1 MLNIVISVILFVLSL
16 LIFFSVRSSDK
27 KSRSLANV
35 NAQIKSFRSEVSAT
49 TQRLITTAQD
59 CTDNVQTHVDKARNT
74 VDIVN
79 TCLDR
84 LSQHQ
89 KDLTQLEG
97 ICVDY
102 RRALDKLRLQTEQAE
117 NRIAVVQQEVRKA
130 ESVSDFVKSFHE
142 EAELLVNQM
151 QDLKAEY
158 VRLVTS
164 TQESLK
170 QQAALQKSENTDMLS
185 QFSSA
190 VERQKAQL
198 VEFINVEKQG
208 FSREC
213 EEQTRVA
220 ESITEK
226 VRTYRS
232 EVEEAIKN
240 ASSTNQSL
248 KDSMRAFVEE
258 ERALLD
264 SMRSELT
271 SSLDGMKRDVDEEK
285 RTLDEKLKECTERL
299 NAFQETALQNLNSQK
314 GSLDELLEEKYHDLD
329 KRMSSRESELKES
342 ISSMAKDVDDRILS
356 LSKEKDA
363 YSEKVRIGYRVA
375 LAEELESISGNFEK
389 MKAAVTEQMEILA
402 ERAKD
407 TRETVALLSSG
418 EADKLSETLSRLKE
432 LNDKISLS
440 EANLTAIQE
449 QVTEA
454 REDLYKSQKEHG
466 RLVSQINDVHKDIE
480 KAQNELSQAKEKRMR
495 EEAETVKL
503 RLEKERSL
511 EKEEKK
517 DEKKSR
523 AETII
528 EQFPD
533 DIFIGEEEEINLDD
547 EDD

>member
-1 MLNIVISVILFVLSL
+1 M
-16 LIFFSVRSSDK
+16 RSSDK

-49 TQRLITTAQD
+49 TQRLLTTAQD

-84 LSQHQ
+84 LAQHQ

-130 ESVSDFVKSFHE
+130 ESVSEFVKSFHE
-142 EAELLVNQM
+142 ESELLVNQM

-170 QQAALQKSENTDMLS
+170 QQAALQKSENSDMLS

-208 FSREC
+208 FTREC

-226 VRTYRS
+226 VRDYRS
-232 EVEEAIKN
+232 EVEEAIKG
-240 ASSTNQSL
+240 ASSSNQAL
-248 KDSMRAFVEE
+248 KDSMRAFIEE
-258 ERALLD
+258 ERSSLENL
-264 SMRSELT
+264 RSEL
-271 SSLDGMKRDVDEEK
+271 SESLESMKRSVDDEK
-285 RTLDEKLKECTERL
+285 RGLDDKVKECSDRL
-299 NAFQETALQNLNSQK
+299 NASFDAILQNFNSK
-314 GSLDELLEEKYHDLD
+314 KSSFDELVEEKYKDLD
-329 KRMSSRESELKES
+329 KRMSSREGDLKES
-342 ISSMAKDVDDRILS
+342 LSSMVKEVDDRILS

-363 YSEKVRIGYRVA
+363 YSEKARIGYRAA
-375 LAEELESISGNFEK
+375 LASELEEISNSFDK
-389 MKAAVTEQMEILA
+389 IKASVMEQIDSLA

-407 TRETVALLSSG
+407 TRETVAMLSSG
-418 EADKLSETLSRLKE
+418 EAEKLSETVARLKE
-432 LNDKISLS
+432 LSDKIALS

-454 REDLYKSQKEHG
+454 KEELYKSQKDHG
-466 RLVSQINDVHKDIE
+466 KLVGQINDVQKDLE
-480 KAQNELSQAKEKRMR
+480 KAQSELSEAKERRMK
-495 EEAETVKL
+495 EEAQVVKL
-503 RLEKERSL
+503 RLEQERNK
-511 EKEEKK
+511 EKEEEK
-517 DEKKSR
+517 EKKSR

-533 DIFIGEEEEINLDD
+533 DIFIGDEEEIDLSDD
-547 EDD
+547 DD

>member
-248 KDSMRAFVEE
+248 KDGMRAFVEE

>member
-74 VDIVN
+74 GDIVN

>member
-1 MLNIVISVILFVLSL
+1 MLSIVVSVALFILSL

-49 TQRLITTAQD
+49 TQRLLTSAQD
-59 CTDNVQTHVDKARNT
+59 CTDNVQSHVEKARNT

-84 LSQHQ
+84 LAQHQ
-89 KDLTQLEG
+89 KDLTELEG

-117 NRIAVVQQEVRKA
+117 ARIAVVQQEVRKA
-130 ESVSDFVKSFHE
+130 ESVSEFVKSFHE
-142 EAELLVNQM
+142 ESELLVNQM

-213 EEQTRVA
+213 EEQTRIA

-226 VRTYRS
+226 VKDYRGD
-232 EVEEAIKN
+232 VEGAIKS
-240 ASSTNQSL
+240 ASLSTQSL
-248 KDSMRAFVEE
+248 KD
-258 ERALLD
+258 D
-264 SMRSELT
+264 MRSFIEDERKSIEALRSEIT
-271 SSLDGMKRDVDEEK
+271 ESLDAMKKDVDQEK
-285 RTLDEKLKECTERL
+285 TVLDDKVKECTERL
-299 NAFQETALQNLNSQK
+299 NTSFDSILQNLNAKKNSI
-314 GSLDELLEEKYHDLD
+314 DEFVEEKYQTLEKKILSKEGEFNESLSTLSKDIDD
-329 KRMSSRESELKES
+329 K
-342 ISSMAKDVDDRILS
+342 ILS

-363 YSEKVRIGYRVA
+363 YAEKARAGYKAA
-375 LAEELESISGNFEK
+375 LQAELEEISNSFDK
-389 MKAAVTEQMEILA
+389 IKASVVEQIDSLA

-407 TRETVALLSSG
+407 TRETVSMLTSG
-418 EADKLSETLSRLKE
+418 ETDKLNETVARLKE
-432 LNDKISLS
+432 LGDKIALS

-449 QVTEA
+449 QVTKEK
-454 REDLYKSQKEHG
+454 EELYKSQREHG
-466 RLVSQINDVHKDIE
+466 KLVGQINDAQKDLE
-480 KAQNELSQAKEKRMR
+480 KAQGELSEAKEKRMK
-495 EEAETVKL
+495 EEAQVVKL
-503 RLEKERSL
+503 RLEQDRSKE
-511 EKEEKK
+511 EEEKK
-517 DEKKSR
+517 EKKSR

-528 EQFPD
+528 EQFPE
-533 DIFIGEEEEINLDD
+533 DIFIGDEEEIDLSDD
-547 EDD
+547 DD

>member
-142 EAELLVNQM
+142 ESELLVNQM

-314 GSLDELLEEKYHDLD
+314 GSLDELLEEKYRDLD

-342 ISSMAKDVDDRILS
+342 ISSMAKDVDDKILS

-389 MKAAVTEQMEILA
+389 MKAAAVEQMEILA

-517 DEKKSR
+517 EEKKSR

-547 EDD
+547 EDE

>member
-258 ERALLD
+258 ERTLLD

>member
-142 EAELLVNQM
+142 ESELLVNQM

-258 ERALLD
+258 ERALLEG
-264 SMRSELT
+264 MRSELT
-271 SSLDGMKRDVDEEK
+271 SSLDSMKRDVDEEK
-285 RTLDEKLKECTERL
+285 RVLDEKLKECTERL

-314 GSLDELLEEKYHDLD
+314 GSLDELLEEKYRDLD

-375 LAEELESISGNFEK
+375 LAEELDSISGNFEK

-547 EDD
+547 EDE

>member
-1 MLNIVISVILFVLSL
+1 M
-16 LIFFSVRSSDK
+16 
-27 KSRSLANV
+27 ANV

-547 EDD
+547 EDE

>member
-49 TQRLITTAQD
+49 TQRLLTSAQD
-59 CTDNVQTHVDKARNT
+59 CTDNVQSHVEKARNT

-84 LSQHQ
+84 LAQHQ

-102 RRALDKLRLQTEQAE
+102 RRALDKLRTQTEQAE
-117 NRIAVVQQEVRKA
+117 ARIAVVQQEVRKA
-130 ESVSDFVKSFHE
+130 ESVSV
-142 EAELLVNQM
+142 
-151 QDLKAEY
+151 KAEY

-213 EEQTRVA
+213 EEQTRMA

-226 VRTYRS
+226 VKDYRG
-232 EVEEAIKN
+232 EVEGAIKN
-240 ASSTNQSL
+240 ATQTVQGL
-248 KDSMRAFVEE
+248 KDDMRAFIEE
-258 ERALLD
+258 ERKSIEAL
-264 SMRSELT
+264 RSEV
-271 SSLDGMKRDVDEEK
+271 SQSLDGMKRDVDSEK
-285 RTLDEKLKECTERL
+285 VSMDDKVKQCINQLGVSFDSI
-299 NAFQETALQNLNSQK
+299 LQNLNAK
-314 GSLDELLEEKYHDLD
+314 KASLDEYVEEKYQELD
-329 KRMSSRESELKES
+329 KKIISREGDFKEGMS
-342 ISSMAKDVDDRILS
+342 TLSKEIDDKILS

-363 YSEKVRIGYRVA
+363 YSEKARIGYKAA
-375 LAEELESISGNFEK
+375 LAAELEEISGSFDR
-389 MKAAVTEQMEILA
+389 MKASVLEQIDSLA
-402 ERAKD
+402 ERSKD
-407 TRETVALLSSG
+407 TRETVSMLASG
-418 EADKLSETLSRLKE
+418 EADKLNETVMRLKE
-432 LNDKISLS
+432 LNDKIALS

-449 QVTEA
+449 QVTKE
-454 REDLYKSQKEHG
+454 REELYKRQQEHG
-466 RLVSQINDVHKDIE
+466 KLIGQINDVQKDLE
-480 KAQNELSQAKEKRMR
+480 KAQSELSEAKEKRMK
-495 EEAETVKL
+495 EEAQVVKL
-503 RLEKERSL
+503 RLEQDRS
-511 EKEEKK
+511 KDMGEKK
-517 DEKKSR
+517 VGRSR

-528 EQFPD
+528 EQFPE
-533 DIFIGEEEEINLDD
+533 DIFIGEEEEIDLGDDD
-547 EDD
+547 E

>member
-102 RRALDKLRLQTEQAE
+102 RSALDKLRLQTEQAE

-314 GSLDELLEEKYHDLD
+314 GSLDELLEEKYRDLD

-418 EADKLSETLSRLKE
+418 EVDKLSETLSRLKE

-547 EDD
+547 EDE

>member
-314 GSLDELLEEKYHDLD
+314 GSLDELLEEKYRDLD

>member
-1 MLNIVISVILFVLSL
+1 MLNIVISVALFILSL

-49 TQRLITTAQD
+49 TQRLLTTAQD

-84 LSQHQ
+84 LAQHQ

-130 ESVSDFVKSFHE
+130 ESVSEFVKSFHE
-142 EAELLVNQM
+142 ESELLVNQM

-170 QQAALQKSENTDMLS
+170 QQAALQKSENSDMLS

-208 FSREC
+208 FTREC

-226 VRTYRS
+226 VRDYRS
-232 EVEEAIKN
+232 EVEEAIKG
-240 ASSTNQSL
+240 ASSSNQAL
-248 KDSMRAFVEE
+248 KDSMRAFIEE
-258 ERALLD
+258 ERSSLENL
-264 SMRSELT
+264 RSEL
-271 SSLDGMKRDVDEEK
+271 SESLESMKRSVDDEK
-285 RTLDEKLKECTERL
+285 RGLDDKVKECSDRL
-299 NAFQETALQNLNSQK
+299 NASFDAILQNFNSK
-314 GSLDELLEEKYHDLD
+314 KSSFDELIEEKYKDLD
-329 KRMSSRESELKES
+329 KRMSSREGDLKES
-342 ISSMAKDVDDRILS
+342 ISSMVKEVDDRILS

-363 YSEKVRIGYRVA
+363 YSEKARIGYRAA
-375 LAEELESISGNFEK
+375 LASELEEISNSFDK
-389 MKAAVTEQMEILA
+389 IKASVMEQIDSLA

-407 TRETVALLSSG
+407 TRETVAMLSSG
-418 EADKLSETLSRLKE
+418 EAEKLSETVARLKE
-432 LNDKISLS
+432 LSDKIALS

-454 REDLYKSQKEHG
+454 KEELYKSQKDHG
-466 RLVSQINDVHKDIE
+466 KLVGQINDVQKDLE
-480 KAQNELSQAKEKRMR
+480 KAQSELSEAKERRMK
-495 EEAETVKL
+495 EEAQVVKL
-503 RLEKERSL
+503 RLEQERNK
-511 EKEEKK
+511 EKEEEK
-517 DEKKSR
+517 EKKSR

-533 DIFIGEEEEINLDD
+533 DIFIGDEEEIDLSDD
-547 EDD
+547 DD

>member
-1 MLNIVISVILFVLSL
+1 MLSIVVSVALFILSL

-49 TQRLITTAQD
+49 TQRLLTSAQD
-59 CTDNVQTHVDKARNT
+59 CTDNVQSHVEKARNT

-84 LSQHQ
+84 LAQHQ
-89 KDLTQLEG
+89 KDLTELEG

-117 NRIAVVQQEVRKA
+117 ARIAVVQQEVRKA
-130 ESVSDFVKSFHE
+130 ESVSEFVKSFHE
-142 EAELLVNQM
+142 ESELLVNQM

-213 EEQTRVA
+213 EEQTRIA

-226 VRTYRS
+226 VKDYRG
-232 EVEEAIKN
+232 EVEGAIKS
-240 ASSTNQSL
+240 ASLSTQSL
-248 KDSMRAFVEE
+248 KDDMRSFIEE
-258 ERALLD
+258 ERKSIEAL
-264 SMRSELT
+264 RSEIT
-271 SSLDGMKRDVDEEK
+271 ESLDAMKKDVDQEK
-285 RTLDEKLKECTERL
+285 TVLDDKVKECTERL
-299 NAFQETALQNLNSQK
+299 NTSFDSILQNLNAKKNSI
-314 GSLDELLEEKYHDLD
+314 DEFVEEKYQTLEKKILSKEGEFNESLSTLSKDIDD
-329 KRMSSRESELKES
+329 K
-342 ISSMAKDVDDRILS
+342 ILS

-363 YSEKVRIGYRVA
+363 YAEKARAGYKAA
-375 LAEELESISGNFEK
+375 LQAELEEISNSFDK
-389 MKAAVTEQMEILA
+389 IKASVVEQIDSLA

-407 TRETVALLSSG
+407 TRETVSMLTSG
-418 EADKLSETLSRLKE
+418 ETDKLNETVARLKE
-432 LNDKISLS
+432 LGDKIALS

-449 QVTEA
+449 QVTKEK
-454 REDLYKSQKEHG
+454 EELYKSQREHG
-466 RLVSQINDVHKDIE
+466 KLVGQINDAQKDLE
-480 KAQNELSQAKEKRMR
+480 KAQGELSEAKEKRMK
-495 EEAETVKL
+495 EEAQVVKL
-503 RLEKERSL
+503 RLEQDRSKE
-511 EKEEKK
+511 EEEKK
-517 DEKKSR
+517 EKKSR

-528 EQFPD
+528 EQFPE
-533 DIFIGEEEEINLDD
+533 DIFIGDEEEIDLSDD
-547 EDD
+547 DD

>member
-264 SMRSELT
+264 SMRSDLT

>member
-533 DIFIGEEEEINLDD
+533 DIFIVEEEEINLDD
-547 EDD
+547 EDE

>member
-285 RTLDEKLKECTERL
+285 RTLEEKLKECTERL

-314 GSLDELLEEKYHDLD
+314 GSLDELLEEKYRDLD

-547 EDD
+547 EDE

>member
-1 MLNIVISVILFVLSL
+1 MLSIVVSVVLFFLSL

-49 TQRLITTAQD
+49 TQRLLTTAQD

-97 ICVDY
+97 VCVDY
-102 RRALDKLRLQTEQAE
+102 RRALDKLKVQTEQAE
-117 NRIAVVQQEVRKA
+117 GRIAVVQQEVRKA
-130 ESVSDFVKSFHE
+130 ESVSEFVKSFHE

-314 GSLDELLEEKYHDLD
+314 GSLDELLEEKYRDLD

-547 EDD
+547 EDE

>member
-314 GSLDELLEEKYHDLD
+314 GSLDELLEEKYRDLD

-547 EDD
+547 EDE

>member
-547 EDD
+547 EDE

>member
-1 MLNIVISVILFVLSL
+1 MLNIVISVALFILSL

-49 TQRLITTAQD
+49 TQRLLTTAQD

-84 LSQHQ
+84 LAQHQ

-130 ESVSDFVKSFHE
+130 ESVSEFVKSFHE
-142 EAELLVNQM
+142 ESELLVNQM

-170 QQAALQKSENTDMLS
+170 QQAALQKSENSDMLS

-208 FSREC
+208 FTREC

-226 VRTYRS
+226 VRDYRS
-232 EVEEAIKN
+232 EVEEAIKG
-240 ASSTNQSL
+240 ASSSNQAL
-248 KDSMRAFVEE
+248 KDSMRAFIEE
-258 ERALLD
+258 ERSSLENL
-264 SMRSELT
+264 RSEL
-271 SSLDGMKRDVDEEK
+271 SESLESMKRSVDDEK
-285 RTLDEKLKECTERL
+285 RGLDDKVKECSDRL
-299 NAFQETALQNLNSQK
+299 NASFDAILQNFNSK
-314 GSLDELLEEKYHDLD
+314 KSSFDELVEEKYKDLD
-329 KRMSSRESELKES
+329 KRMSSREGDLKES
-342 ISSMAKDVDDRILS
+342 ISSMVKEVDDRILS

-363 YSEKVRIGYRVA
+363 YSEKARIGYRAA
-375 LAEELESISGNFEK
+375 LASELEEISNSFDK
-389 MKAAVTEQMEILA
+389 IKASVMEQIDSLA

-407 TRETVALLSSG
+407 TRETVAMLSSG
-418 EADKLSETLSRLKE
+418 EAEKLSETVARLKE
-432 LNDKISLS
+432 LSDKIALS

-454 REDLYKSQKEHG
+454 KEELYKSQKDHG
-466 RLVSQINDVHKDIE
+466 KLVGQINDVQKDLE
-480 KAQNELSQAKEKRMR
+480 KAQSELSEAKERRMK
-495 EEAETVKL
+495 EEAQVVKL
-503 RLEKERSL
+503 RLEQERNK
-511 EKEEKK
+511 EKEEEK
-517 DEKKSR
+517 EKKSR

-533 DIFIGEEEEINLDD
+533 DIFIGDEEEIDLSDD
-547 EDD
+547 DD

>member
-1 MLNIVISVILFVLSL
+1 MLNIVISVALFILSL

-49 TQRLITTAQD
+49 TQRLLTTAQD

-84 LSQHQ
+84 LAQHQ

-130 ESVSDFVKSFHE
+130 ESVSEFVKSFHE
-142 EAELLVNQM
+142 ESELLVNQM

-170 QQAALQKSENTDMLS
+170 QQAALQKSENSDMLS

-208 FSREC
+208 FTREC

-226 VRTYRS
+226 VRDYRS
-232 EVEEAIKN
+232 EVEEAIKG
-240 ASSTNQSL
+240 ASSSNQAL
-248 KDSMRAFVEE
+248 KDSMRAFIEE
-258 ERALLD
+258 ERSSLENL
-264 SMRSELT
+264 RSEL
-271 SSLDGMKRDVDEEK
+271 SESLESMKRSVDDEK
-285 RTLDEKLKECTERL
+285 RGLDDKVKECSDRL
-299 NAFQETALQNLNSQK
+299 NASFDAILQNFNSK
-314 GSLDELLEEKYHDLD
+314 KSSFDELVEEKYKDLD
-329 KRMSSRESELKES
+329 KRMSSREGDLKES
-342 ISSMAKDVDDRILS
+342 ISSMVKEVDDRILS

-363 YSEKVRIGYRVA
+363 YSEKARIGYRAA
-375 LAEELESISGNFEK
+375 LASELEEISNSFDK
-389 MKAAVTEQMEILA
+389 INASVMEQIDSLA

-407 TRETVALLSSG
+407 TRETVAMLSSG
-418 EADKLSETLSRLKE
+418 EAEKLSETVARLKE
-432 LNDKISLS
+432 LSDKIALS

-454 REDLYKSQKEHG
+454 KEELYKSQKDHG
-466 RLVSQINDVHKDIE
+466 KLVGQINDVQKDLE
-480 KAQNELSQAKEKRMR
+480 KAQSELSEAKERRMK
-495 EEAETVKL
+495 EEAQVVKL
-503 RLEKERSL
+503 RLEQERNK
-511 EKEEKK
+511 EKEEEK
-517 DEKKSR
+517 EKKSR

-533 DIFIGEEEEINLDD
+533 DIFIGDEEEIDLSDD
-547 EDD
+547 DD

>member
-142 EAELLVNQM
+142 ESELLVNQM

-258 ERALLD
+258 ERALLEG
-264 SMRSELT
+264 MRSELT
-271 SSLDGMKRDVDEEK
+271 SSLDSMKRDVDEEK

-314 GSLDELLEEKYHDLD
+314 GSLDELLEEKYRDLD

-375 LAEELESISGNFEK
+375 LAEELDSISGNFEK

-547 EDD
+547 ED

>member
-1 MLNIVISVILFVLSL
+1 MLSIVVSVALFILSL

-49 TQRLITTAQD
+49 TQRLLTSAQD
-59 CTDNVQTHVDKARNT
+59 CTDNVQSHVEKARNT

-84 LSQHQ
+84 LAQHQ
-89 KDLTQLEG
+89 KDLTELEG

-117 NRIAVVQQEVRKA
+117 ARIAVVQQEVRKA
-130 ESVSDFVKSFHE
+130 ESVSEFVKSFHE
-142 EAELLVNQM
+142 ESELLVNQM

-213 EEQTRVA
+213 EEQTRIA

-226 VRTYRS
+226 VKDYRG
-232 EVEEAIKN
+232 EVEGAIKS
-240 ASSTNQSL
+240 ASLSTQSL
-248 KDSMRAFVEE
+248 KD
-258 ERALLD
+258 D
-264 SMRSELT
+264 MRSFMEDERKSIEALRSEIT
-271 SSLDGMKRDVDEEK
+271 ESLDAMKKDVDQEK
-285 RTLDEKLKECTERL
+285 TVLDDKVKECTERL
-299 NAFQETALQNLNSQK
+299 NTSFDSILQNLNAKKNSI
-314 GSLDELLEEKYHDLD
+314 DEFVEEKYQTLEKKVLSKEGEFNESLSTLSKDIDD
-329 KRMSSRESELKES
+329 K
-342 ISSMAKDVDDRILS
+342 ILS

-363 YSEKVRIGYRVA
+363 YAEKARAGYKAA
-375 LAEELESISGNFEK
+375 LQTELEEISNSFDK
-389 MKAAVTEQMEILA
+389 IKASVVEQIDSLA

-407 TRETVALLSSG
+407 TRETVSMLTSG
-418 EADKLSETLSRLKE
+418 ETDKLNETVARLKE
-432 LNDKISLS
+432 LGDKIALS

-449 QVTEA
+449 QVTKEK
-454 REDLYKSQKEHG
+454 EELYKSQREHG
-466 RLVSQINDVHKDIE
+466 KLVGQINDAQKDLE
-480 KAQNELSQAKEKRMR
+480 KAQGELSEAKEKRMK
-495 EEAETVKL
+495 EEAQVVKL
-503 RLEKERSL
+503 RLEQDRS
-511 EKEEKK
+511 KEEDEKK
-517 DEKKSR
+517 EKKSR

-528 EQFPD
+528 EQFPE
-533 DIFIGEEEEINLDD
+533 DIFIGDEEEIDLSDD
-547 EDD
+547 DD

>member
-142 EAELLVNQM
+142 ESELLVNQM

-314 GSLDELLEEKYHDLD
+314 GSLDELLEEKYRDLD

-389 MKAAVTEQMEILA
+389 MKAAAVEQMEILA

-517 DEKKSR
+517 EEKKSR

-547 EDD
+547 EDE

>member
-314 GSLDELLEEKYHDLD
+314 GSLDELLEEKYRDLD

-389 MKAAVTEQMEILA
+389 MKAAVIEQMEILA

-547 EDD
+547 EDE

>member
-1 MLNIVISVILFVLSL
+1 MLNIVISVALFILSL

-49 TQRLITTAQD
+49 TQRLLTTAQD

-84 LSQHQ
+84 LAQHQ

-130 ESVSDFVKSFHE
+130 ESVSEFVKSFHE
-142 EAELLVNQM
+142 ESELLVNQM

-170 QQAALQKSENTDMLS
+170 QQAALQKSENSDMLS

-208 FSREC
+208 FTREC

-226 VRTYRS
+226 VRDYRS
-232 EVEEAIKN
+232 EVEEAIKG
-240 ASSTNQSL
+240 ASSSNQAL
-248 KDSMRAFVEE
+248 KDSMRAFIEE
-258 ERALLD
+258 ERSSLENL
-264 SMRSELT
+264 RSEL
-271 SSLDGMKRDVDEEK
+271 SESLESMKRSVDDEK
-285 RTLDEKLKECTERL
+285 RGLDDKVKECSDRL
-299 NAFQETALQNLNSQK
+299 NASFDAILQNFNSK
-314 GSLDELLEEKYHDLD
+314 KSSFDELIEEKYKDLD
-329 KRMSSRESELKES
+329 KRMSSREGDLKES
-342 ISSMAKDVDDRILS
+342 ISSMVKEVDDRILS

-363 YSEKVRIGYRVA
+363 YSEKARIGYRAA
-375 LAEELESISGNFEK
+375 LASELEEISNSFDK
-389 MKAAVTEQMEILA
+389 IKASVMEQIDSLA

-407 TRETVALLSSG
+407 KRETVAMLSSG
-418 EADKLSETLSRLKE
+418 EAEKLSETVARLKE
-432 LNDKISLS
+432 LSDKIALS

-454 REDLYKSQKEHG
+454 KEELYKSQKDHG
-466 RLVSQINDVHKDIE
+466 KLVGQINDVQKDLE
-480 KAQNELSQAKEKRMR
+480 KAQSELSEAKERRMK
-495 EEAETVKL
+495 EEAQVVKL
-503 RLEKERSL
+503 RLEQERNK
-511 EKEEKK
+511 EKEEEK
-517 DEKKSR
+517 EKKSR

-533 DIFIGEEEEINLDD
+533 DIFIGDEEEIDLSDD
-547 EDD
+547 DD

>member
-1 MLNIVISVILFVLSL
+1 MLSIVVSVALFILSL

-49 TQRLITTAQD
+49 TQRLLTSAQD
-59 CTDNVQTHVDKARNT
+59 CTDNVQSHVEKARNT

-84 LSQHQ
+84 LAQHQ

-102 RRALDKLRLQTEQAE
+102 RRALDKLRTQTEQAE
-117 NRIAVVQQEVRKA
+117 ARIAVVQQEVRKA
-130 ESVSDFVKSFHE
+130 ESVSEFVKSFHE
-142 EAELLVNQM
+142 ESELLVNQM

-213 EEQTRVA
+213 EEQTRMA

-226 VRTYRS
+226 VKDYRG
-232 EVEEAIKN
+232 EVEGAIKN
-240 ASSTNQSL
+240 ATQAVQSL
-248 KDSMRAFVEE
+248 KDDMRAFIEE
-258 ERALLD
+258 ERKSIEAL
-264 SMRSELT
+264 RSEV
-271 SSLDGMKRDVDEEK
+271 SQSLDGMKRNVDSEK
-285 RTLDEKLKECTERL
+285 VSMDDKVKDCINQLGVSFDSI
-299 NAFQETALQNLNSQK
+299 LQNLNAK
-314 GSLDELLEEKYHDLD
+314 KASLDEYVEEKYQELD
-329 KRMSSRESELKES
+329 KKIISREGDFKEG
-342 ISSMAKDVDDRILS
+342 ISTLSKEIDDKILS

-363 YSEKVRIGYRVA
+363 YSEKARIGYKAA
-375 LAEELESISGNFEK
+375 LAAELEEISGSFDR
-389 MKAAVTEQMEILA
+389 MKASVLEQIDSLA
-402 ERAKD
+402 ERSKD
-407 TRETVALLSSG
+407 TRETVSMLASG
-418 EADKLSETLSRLKE
+418 EADKLNETVMRLKE
-432 LNDKISLS
+432 LNDKIALS

-449 QVTEA
+449 QVTKE
-454 REDLYKSQKEHG
+454 REELYKRQQEHG
-466 RLVSQINDVHKDIE
+466 KLIGQINDVQKDLE
-480 KAQNELSQAKEKRMR
+480 KAQSELSEAKEKRMK
-495 EEAETVKL
+495 EEAHLVKL
-503 RLEKERSL
+503 RLEQDRS
-511 EKEEKK
+511 KDMDEKK
-517 DEKKSR
+517 DGRSR

-528 EQFPD
+528 EQFPE
-533 DIFIGEEEEINLDD
+533 DIFIGEEEEIDLGDDD
-547 EDD
+547 E

>member
-1 MLNIVISVILFVLSL
+1 MSTFAKPVTFISM
-16 LIFFSVRSSDK
+16 
-27 KSRSLANV
+27 
-35 NAQIKSFRSEVSAT
+35 SA
-49 TQRLITTAQD
+49 I
-59 CTDNVQTHVDKARNT
+59 
-74 VDIVN
+74 
-79 TCLDR
+79 
-84 LSQHQ
+84 
-89 KDLTQLEG
+89 
-97 ICVDY
+97 
-102 RRALDKLRLQTEQAE
+102 
-117 NRIAVVQQEVRKA
+117 
-130 ESVSDFVKSFHE
+130 
-142 EAELLVNQM
+142 
-151 QDLKAEY
+151 
-158 VRLVTS
+158 
-164 TQESLK
+164 
-170 QQAALQKSENTDMLS
+170 
-185 QFSSA
+185 
-190 VERQKAQL
+190 
-198 VEFINVEKQG
+198 
-208 FSREC
+208 
-213 EEQTRVA
+213 
-220 ESITEK
+220 
-226 VRTYRS
+226 
-232 EVEEAIKN
+232 
-240 ASSTNQSL
+240 
-248 KDSMRAFVEE
+248 
-258 ERALLD
+258 
-264 SMRSELT
+264 
-271 SSLDGMKRDVDEEK
+271 
-285 RTLDEKLKECTERL
+285 
-299 NAFQETALQNLNSQK
+299 
-314 GSLDELLEEKYHDLD
+314 DELLEEKYRDLD

-547 EDD
+547 EDE

>member
-285 RTLDEKLKECTERL
+285 RTLDEKLKE
-299 NAFQETALQNLNSQK
+299 F
-314 GSLDELLEEKYHDLD
+314 
-329 KRMSSRESELKES
+329 
-342 ISSMAKDVDDRILS
+342 
-356 LSKEKDA
+356 
-363 YSEKVRIGYRVA
+363 
-375 LAEELESISGNFEK
+375 
-389 MKAAVTEQMEILA
+389 
-402 ERAKD
+402 
-407 TRETVALLSSG
+407 
-418 EADKLSETLSRLKE
+418 
-432 LNDKISLS
+432 
-440 EANLTAIQE
+440 
-449 QVTEA
+449 
-454 REDLYKSQKEHG
+454 
-466 RLVSQINDVHKDIE
+466 
-480 KAQNELSQAKEKRMR
+480 
-495 EEAETVKL
+495 
-503 RLEKERSL
+503 
-511 EKEEKK
+511 
-517 DEKKSR
+517 
-523 AETII
+523 
-528 EQFPD
+528 
-533 DIFIGEEEEINLDD
+533 
-547 EDD
+547 

>member
-342 ISSMAKDVDDRILS
+342 ISSMAKDVDDRILF